1 MLHSYLFNFCSGL
14 PVILSHAAYLEGK
27 VFHWFIWMSIP
38 WMWSVFLTP
47 SHRSIQDPATATP
60 TWRIHG
66 ATAPLPNTTTLAS
79 PRMTTSYSTSGGD
92 SQGLLE
98 IQRMTIADIMRE
110 ASTIH
115 GMWRW
120 LIHSMNPWH
129 QQRDQQAEKSGLM
142 DAAITKLPL
151 NGSSVREASMSLD
164 HLELGQHVPASLPVR
179 IQFSMFTFSPSPCS
193 VSKYILKRFV
203 LTMWESVTVCVF
215 VLVCVLPFRSF

>member
-66 ATAPLPNTTTLAS
+66 ATAPLEEQTSVATQA
-79 PRMTTSYSTSGGD
+79 MTDCWSKSGGD
-92 SQGLLE
+92 SQGLVE
-98 IQRMTIADIMRE
+98 IEPVKFVNIMRVP
-110 ASTIH
+110 SDTH

-120 LIHSMNPWH
+120 LIQSMNPWH
-129 QQRDQQAEKSGLM
+129 QQWDQQADTTLDATMTKFPLSGW
-142 DAAITKLPL
+142 
-151 NGSSVREASMSLD
+151 SVREASTSSD
-164 HLELGQHVPASLPVR
+164 HLVLGQCVPASLPVR
-179 IQFSMFTFSPSPCS
+179 TELSTFTFSPSWFT
-193 VSKYILKRFV
+193 VSK
-203 LTMWESVTVCVF
+203 
-215 VLVCVLPFRSF
+215 